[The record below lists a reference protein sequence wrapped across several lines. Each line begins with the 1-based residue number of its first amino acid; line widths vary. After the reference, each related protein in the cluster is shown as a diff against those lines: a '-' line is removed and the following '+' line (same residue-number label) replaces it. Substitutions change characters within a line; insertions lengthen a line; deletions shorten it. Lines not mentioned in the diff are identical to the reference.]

1 MKLSN
6 HLIIISTIIFGFWID
21 ESLNPLTITLF
32 LELNFGFLIFTY
44 WVFAMPE
51 KLHSSAAL
59 SYGLITDLFFS
70 NAIGFNML
78 FFVATSYII
87 HLYVFRFR
95 IFSYFQLSVFFSGSS
110 TFYIAC
116 KYLLL
121 SPYNYSY
128 VVLISSFLIN
138 AVLWVGVYLIMRA
151 FRRSIFSNS

>member
-1 MKLSN
+1 MKFSN
-6 HLIIISTIIFGFWID
+6 HLIILLTIILGFWID
-21 ESLNPLTITLF
+21 ESLNPLTIILF

-151 FRRSIFSNS
+151 FRRRIFSNL

>member
-1 MKLSN
+1 MKFKN
-6 HLIIISTIIFGFWID
+6 HLIVLSTIIFGFWLD
-21 ESLNPLTITLF
+21 NYFNQFTIKYF
-32 LELNFGFLIFTY
+32 LELNFGFLIFSY

-51 KLHSSAAL
+51 KIQSLASL
-59 SYGLITDLFFS
+59 LYGLAADLFFS

-121 SPYNYSY
+121 SPNNYSY
-128 VVLISSFLIN
+128 LVLILSFVVN
-138 AVLWVGVYLIMRA
+138 AILWIGTYLMMRA
-151 FRRSIFSNS
+151 FRRKIF

>member
-6 HLIIISTIIFGFWID
+6 HLIIISTIILGFWID
-21 ESLNPLTITLF
+21 EFLNPLTIKLF

-128 VVLISSFLIN
+128 VILLTSFLLN
-138 AVLWVGVYLIMRA
+138 AVLWVGLYLLMRA
-151 FRRSIFSNS
+151 FRRKIFSNL

>member
-1 MKLSN
+1 MKYRN
-6 HLIIISTIIFGFWID
+6 HLIIFLTIFLGFWLD
-21 ESLNPLTITLF
+21 NSLNPLTINFF

-59 SYGLITDLFFS
+59 FYGLLVDLFFS
-70 NAIGFNML
+70 HVLGFNML
-78 FFVATSYII
+78 FFVATSYVI

-95 IFSYFQLSVFFSGSS
+95 IFSYFQLAVFFSGSS

-128 VVLISSFLIN
+128 VILISSFLVN
-138 AVLWVGVYLIMRA
+138 AVLWVAIYLIMRA
-151 FRRSIFSNS
+151 FRRSIFSNL